1 MLADSK
7 ITGPKDPKMIIF
19 WGKAFLEVEKSE
31 AAIWCSCNL
40 VIINGYFKRKQ
51 DEVRDPIPATSRPI
65 KRHEVGESVRKMDT
79 AQRAS
84 ASRLEYEDSE
94 TESFS
99 NAYYSSDEY
108 LDLIIDWNWT
118 LSTKKL
124 DTMSTLSGQT
134 TSMVRL

>member
-1 MLADSK
+1 MARMGIAGVARIVSRK
-7 ITGPKDPKMIIF
+7 YSCHQV
-19 WGKAFLEVEKSE
+19 GK
-31 AAIWCSCNL
+31 
-40 VIINGYFKRKQ
+40 
-51 DEVRDPIPATSRPI
+51 
-65 KRHEVGESVRKMDT
+65 SVRKMDS

-84 ASRLEYEDSE
+84 PSRLEYEDSE

-134 TSMVRL
+134 TSMVRLYSMKS

>member
-1 MLADSK
+1 MDS
-7 ITGPKDPKMIIF
+7 
-19 WGKAFLEVEKSE
+19 
-31 AAIWCSCNL
+31 
-40 VIINGYFKRKQ
+40 
-51 DEVRDPIPATSRPI
+51 
-65 KRHEVGESVRKMDT
+65 

-84 ASRLEYEDSE
+84 PSRLEYEDSE

-134 TSMVRL
+134 TSMEDDYIRHLLDLEEREAYWREREEKLKKELEATQAYLRHIREELGELEGVTDEDEDEDN

>member
-1 MLADSK
+1 M
-7 ITGPKDPKMIIF
+7 
-19 WGKAFLEVEKSE
+19 
-31 AAIWCSCNL
+31 
-40 VIINGYFKRKQ
+40 
-51 DEVRDPIPATSRPI
+51 ATSRGSRMRSGTPFQLHLVRSNVTRSVTLI
-65 KRHEVGESVRKMDT
+65 MARMGIAGVARIVSRKYSCYQVGESVRKMDT